1 MEAGDGA
8 ASDGDKQ
15 KRQQGRRAGRNVTV
29 DHRRDNLG
37 VAQQDST
44 VKQDQPDEQLQ
55 AVDVVAGLQEHP
67 DGKQ

>member
-44 VKQDQPDEQLQ
+44 VK
-55 AVDVVAGLQEHP
+55 
-67 DGKQ
+67 